1 VEIGFK
7 YILVNRG
14 DGLMFKIKR
23 PAIIG
28 ILLVLLVFT
37 GYLNYRLT
45 QDALTKVSKDYQNY
59 EVMQME
65 NNEYMSSEEDFDI
78 VDSLPNEENITNAIT
93 TSNNELGELSKTVS
107 DSNINYFVE
116 YRLSRDKLR
125 AGLVDRLDGII
136 KNTQTT
142 DDVRTKAQEEIMK
155 IGETSEKELQIEG
168 LVKAKG
174 FEDALA
180 FITSDEIKVVV
191 STDELTQ
198 QDMVKILDIVKSETK
213 FDTESIK
220 IMKKQ

>member
-1 VEIGFK
+1 
-7 YILVNRG
+7 
-14 DGLMFKIKR
+14 MFKIKR

-136 KNTQTT
+136 A
-142 DDVRTKAQEEIMK
+142 D
-155 IGETSEKELQIEG
+155 
-168 LVKAKG
+168 
-174 FEDALA
+174 
-180 FITSDEIKVVV
+180 KV
-191 STDELTQ
+191 
-198 QDMVKILDIVKSETK
+198 IIN
-213 FDTESIK
+213 
-220 IMKKQ
+220 

>member
-1 VEIGFK
+1 
-7 YILVNRG
+7 
-14 DGLMFKIKR
+14 MFKIKR

-28 ILLVLLVFT
+28 MLLVLLVFT

-45 QDALTKVSKDYQNY
+45 QDALKKASKDYQNY

-65 NNEYMSSEEDFDI
+65 NNEYTLAEDDFEI
-78 VDSLPNEENITNAIT
+78 VDSLPNEENIADVVT
-93 TSNNELGELSKTVS
+93 TSNTELSELSKEVS
-107 DSNINYFVE
+107 NTNRNYFVE

-125 AGLVDRLDGII
+125 AGLVDRLDEII

-142 DDVRTKAQEEIMK
+142 DDIRTKAQEEIMN
-155 IGETSEKELQIEG
+155 IGAISEKELQIEG

-174 FEDALA
+174 FEDALV

-191 STDELTQ
+191 STNELSQ

-213 FDTESIK
+213 FDSDNIK

>member
-1 VEIGFK
+1 
-7 YILVNRG
+7 
-14 DGLMFKIKR
+14 MFKVKR

-28 ILLVLLVFT
+28 MLLVLLVFT

-65 NNEYMSSEEDFDI
+65 NNEYMLSEDLAEDLTEDEFEI
-78 VDSLPNEENITNAIT
+78 VDSAPNEENITNAVT
-93 TSNNELGELSKTVS
+93 TSNTELSELSKDVS
-107 DSNINYFVE
+107 NKNINYFVE

-125 AGLVDRLDGII
+125 AGLVDRLDEII
-136 KNTQTT
+136 KNTQTA
-142 DDVRTKAQEEIMK
+142 DNVRTKAQEEIMS

-174 FEDALA
+174 FEDALV

-191 STDELTQ
+191 STNELSQ

-213 FDTESIK
+213 FDTENIK

>member
-1 VEIGFK
+1 
-7 YILVNRG
+7 
-14 DGLMFKIKR
+14 
-23 PAIIG
+23 
-28 ILLVLLVFT
+28 
-37 GYLNYRLT
+37 
-45 QDALTKVSKDYQNY
+45 
-59 EVMQME
+59 
-65 NNEYMSSEEDFDI
+65 
-78 VDSLPNEENITNAIT
+78 
-93 TSNNELGELSKTVS
+93 
-107 DSNINYFVE
+107 
-116 YRLSRDKLR
+116 
-125 AGLVDRLDGII
+125 
-136 KNTQTT
+136 
-142 DDVRTKAQEEIMK
+142 MK

>member
-1 VEIGFK
+1 
-7 YILVNRG
+7 
-14 DGLMFKIKR
+14 MFKIKR

-28 ILLVLLVFT
+28 MLLVLLVFT

-45 QDALTKVSKDYQNY
+45 QDALKKASKDYQNY

-65 NNEYMSSEEDFDI
+65 NNEYTLSEDDFDI
-78 VDSLPNEENITNAIT
+78 VDSLPKEENITDVVT
-93 TSNNELGELSKTVS
+93 TSNTELSELSKEVS
-107 DSNINYFVE
+107 NTNRNYFVE

-125 AGLVDRLDGII
+125 AGLVDRLDEII

-142 DDVRTKAQEEIMK
+142 DDIRAKAQEEIMS
-155 IGETSEKELQIEG
+155 IGEISEKELQIEG

-174 FEDALA
+174 FEDALV
-180 FITSDEIKVVV
+180 FITNDEIKVVV
-191 STDELTQ
+191 SKNELSQ

-213 FDTESIK
+213 FDSDNIK

>member
-1 VEIGFK
+1 
-7 YILVNRG
+7 
-14 DGLMFKIKR
+14 MFKIKR

>member
-1 VEIGFK
+1 
-7 YILVNRG
+7 
-14 DGLMFKIKR
+14 MFKIKR

-213 FDTESIK
+213 FDSDNIK